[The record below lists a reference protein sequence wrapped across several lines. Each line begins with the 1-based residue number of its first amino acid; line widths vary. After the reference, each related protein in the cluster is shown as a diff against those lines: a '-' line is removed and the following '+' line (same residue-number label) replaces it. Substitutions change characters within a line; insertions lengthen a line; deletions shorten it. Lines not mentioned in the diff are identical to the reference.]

1 MPSLDGVA
9 VKVQPLPV
17 HPGLLPLVRAMVIA
31 GVTVEV
37 TLAVMILELAG
48 EMLPDS
54 PIVMLGLLV
63 EVVPPVLVVQMVV
76 VAPSSC
82 LYVVAA

>member
-1 MPSLDGVA
+1 MPSLVGVA

-54 PIVMLGLLV
+54 PNVMLGLLV

-82 LYVVAA
+82 L